1 MGSSKRWINKTID
14 AANDCDVKMP
24 WERGGQRQ
32 AMIARRLEQSDHQAK
47 VTLPPMPAFMTAA
60 ISA

>member
-1 MGSSKRWINKTID
+1 M
-14 AANDCDVKMP
+14 KMP